1 MEAKCSCQFCNG
13 HIAFESSDAGR
24 AIACPHCGMETML
37 FVPVQTNAPKP
48 KQITTTPSKP
58 NPPAANPSPGQK
70 ELFSIKVTSR
80 AAVVF
85 FALTTLCLALIL
97 AHEERAFVRRDKATA
112 VLAAQVQQLQFN
124 LQAEQKS
131 KAVLAAQVQQLQ
143 FNLQAEQ
150 KSKAVLAAQVKSFQ
164 PQTSQFYP
172 QTSQFQRPQTIIV
185 RPESEGQHWQHMGLV
200 P

>member
-1 MEAKCSCQFCNG
+1 MDAKCSCQYCNG
-13 HIAFESSDAGR
+13 HIAFESSEAGR
-24 AIACPHCGMETML
+24 AVACPHCGMETML

-97 AHEERAFVRRDKATA
+97 GHEEWALIRRDKATA
-112 VLAAQVQQLQFN
+112 VLAAQVQQLQNN
-124 LQAEQKS
+124 LQAEKKS
-131 KAVLAAQVQQLQ
+131 EELLAAQLKQLQ
-143 FNLQAEQ
+143 NSQ
-150 KSKAVLAAQVKSFQ
+150 QVQ
-164 PQTSQFYP
+164 NSQF
-172 QTSQFQRPQTIIV
+172 QRQDQNTQFQRPQTIIV
-185 RPESEGQHWQHMGLV
+185 RPESQGQHWQHMGLV
-200 P
+200 Q

>member
-131 KAVLAAQVQQLQ
+131 KAVLAAQV
-143 FNLQAEQ
+143 
-150 KSKAVLAAQVKSFQ
+150 KSFQ